1 MSLELILLF
10 LFIAVFAE
18 AIWENIKMLLPE
30 TIPVWVDR
38 LGVMFLAV
46 FICMTT
52 GADLF
57 DKFGLYLPW
66 SSGAFFSGILC
77 SRGAN
82 YLHDLIG
89 KLGDR

>member
-1 MSLELILLF
+1 MIEWLLLF
-10 LFIAVFAE
+10 VVIAIFAE
-18 AIWENIKMLLPE
+18 AIYENLKMIFPQNPP
-30 TIPVWVDR
+30 TWVDR

-46 FICMTT
+46 FFCIAT

-57 DKFGLYLPW
+57 EVFGVYLPW

-82 YLHDLIG
+82 YLHDIVG
-89 KLGDR
+89 KLGGK